1 MKDFLKMYV
10 KVTLKTERSSSMR
23 TTRGNGLRRKHHY
36 KGKYQEIRQEDKNF
50 NTISQPP
57 ISMTKFYLLKKFKYL
72 IHFACSN
79 KTLNNIEMHSLKKGS
94 LCQFHLHFL
103 YSLRIME

>member
-1 MKDFLKMYV
+1 
-10 KVTLKTERSSSMR
+10 MR
-23 TTRGNGLRRKHHY
+23 TARGNGLRRKHHY
-36 KGKYQEIRQEDKNF
+36 KGKYQEITQEDKNF

-57 ISMTKFYLLKKFKYL
+57 ISMTKFYSLKKFKYL
-72 IHFACSN
+72 ICFACSN